1 MSALNRRTFSKT
13 VALALGAAS
22 LPTLAARGARR
33 LKVGHTGITWGF
45 KPEDA
50 EQAIKD
56 VASLGY
62 WGYESFG
69 NVLEAWEPKGGLGPV
84 LEQAKLPLVSA
95 YCGANLLEP
104 AKRKDE
110 VEKMVRWGRLIKK
123 YGGTVSVIG
132 PTSVKRDEYDFQAHK
147 ADIVAGLNE
156 IAKALTDIGLVG
168 VLHQHTGTCVESRE
182 ETYSVLE
189 AVDTRYV
196 KFGPDVGQLQKGGS
210 DPVKV
215 IKDFLPLIRH
225 VHLKDYSG
233 GEHNLGYCPLGQGKV
248 DVAKVVDVLDKSGN
262 SLMIMTELDP
272 SPGMPLAPLETAKI
286 SKAYLQKL
294 GYKFR
299 A

>member
-1 MSALNRRTFSKT
+1 MDAMNRRAFSTT

-22 LPTLAARGARR
+22 LPALAAPGARR

-50 EQAIKD
+50 EQAITD

-69 NVLEAWEPKGGLGPV
+69 NVLEAWEPKGGLGQI

-132 PTSVKRDEYDFQAHK
+132 PTSVKREEYDFRAHK
-147 ADIVAGLNE
+147 ADIVASLNE

-215 IKDFLPLIRH
+215 IQDFLPLIRH

-233 GEHNLGYCPLGQGKV
+233 GEQNLGYCPLGQGKV